1 MLNEDEQRE
10 LHKQLTERVKQ
21 LRMDQL
27 FEEPCS
33 LYDDDEDEED
43 EEEGDDNEDDNWYYF
58 RGL

>member
-33 LYDDDEDEED
+33 LYDDEEDEED
-43 EEEGDDNEDDNWYYF
+43 EDDNEDDNWYYF

>member
-1 MLNEDEQRE
+1 M
-10 LHKQLTERVKQ
+10 HKQLTERVKQ

-33 LYDDDEDEED
+33 LYDDEEDEED

>member
-1 MLNEDEQRE
+1 MLNEHEQRE

-33 LYDDDEDEED
+33 LYDDEED

>member
-33 LYDDDEDEED
+33 LYDDEEDEED

>member
-33 LYDDDEDEED
+33 LYDDEEGEED

>member
-33 LYDDDEDEED
+33 LYDDEEDEED

-58 RGL
+58 KGL